1 MKNNHELEIKL
12 FLLDDERKRFMG
24 IGIVWLLKAVIEHNS
39 LKQAAESMN
48 LSYSKANKM
57 IRRVESVTGKKLLFA
72 SKGGIER
79 GGSTLTPFALKYIE
93 TYEKM
98 SNSIK
103 ENSQKYFHQFQDEM
117 EKYLNKN

>member
-1 MKNNHELEIKL
+1 MNSKKRLEIKL
-12 FLLDDERKRFMG
+12 FLWDDEGKRFMG
-24 IGIVWLLKAVIEHNS
+24 IGIVWLLKAVMEHSS

-57 IRRVESVTGKKLLFA
+57 IRRVESVTGKKFLFA

-93 TYEKM
+93 AYEKM
-98 SNSIK
+98 SKSIK
-103 ENSQKYFHQFQDEM
+103 ENSQKYYEEFEN
-117 EKYLNKN
+117 EIKKYEESK